1 MFLVVFAV
9 HVQSPVI
16 TSYDSRWTIYT
27 AMSLVRHANLDLDE
41 YADLIRR
48 DAGYGT
54 ERVGGHI
61 YSVYPVGPVLLAAPL
76 VGLADLAC
84 RRLCPED
91 LDRVL
96 RERPGAHGRLERLV
110 ASLVVAATA
119 TLVYRIGRLRL
130 AGAAPALLLAGIFA
144 FGTSAWSTASRGLW
158 QHGPSMLML
167 ALALALILGAR
178 DRPELIQYA
187 ALPLV
192 GAYLMRPTNFVS
204 VLLLS
209 LYVLRRHRRYAAR
222 YALGGVLILVPFLA
236 LNMATYGWPLSTY
249 YRAGIAGLER
259 GDHVGQALVGTLVSP
274 GRGLFVYSPV
284 LLLAMAGAVAGLR
297 GPRRHELHA
306 WLVAIIVLHWLTI
319 SSFRSWW
326 GGHAYGP
333 RLFADVLPYLVYFLI
348 PVTGALWSS
357 EATGA
362 GRRRR
367 RGLLAGV
374 FGLSVALSVLVHG
387 RGALSPSG
395 YAWNGSPVDVDR
407 APARLW
413 DWRDPPFL
421 RGVAGRPAPG

>member
-130 AGAAPALLLAGIFA
+130 DGVAPALLLAGIFA

-178 DRPELIQYA
+178 DRPELIQYES
-187 ALPLV
+187 LPLV
-192 GAYLMRPTNFVS
+192 GAYLMRPPNFV
-204 VLLLS
+204 
-209 LYVLRRHRRYAAR
+209 
-222 YALGGVLILVPFLA
+222 
-236 LNMATYGWPLSTY
+236 
-249 YRAGIAGLER
+249 
-259 GDHVGQALVGTLVSP
+259 
-274 GRGLFVYSPV
+274 
-284 LLLAMAGAVAGLR
+284 
-297 GPRRHELHA
+297 
-306 WLVAIIVLHWLTI
+306 
-319 SSFRSWW
+319 
-326 GGHAYGP
+326 
-333 RLFADVLPYLVYFLI
+333 
-348 PVTGALWSS
+348 
-357 EATGA
+357 
-362 GRRRR
+362 
-367 RGLLAGV
+367 
-374 FGLSVALSVLVHG
+374 
-387 RGALSPSG
+387 
-395 YAWNGSPVDVDR
+395 
-407 APARLW
+407 
-413 DWRDPPFL
+413 
-421 RGVAGRPAPG
+421 